1 MTTRMTISIDDD
13 IAAVL
18 QVVADREVRTLA
30 NLAAAI
36 VTQKARELRDT
47 GTVTEQDVA
56 EADRKSVV

>member
-13 IAAVL
+13 IAAIL

-36 VTQKARELRDT
+36 VTQKARELRET
-47 GTVTEQDVA
+47 GAVTQQDVA
-56 EADRKSVV
+56 EAEQKK

>member
-13 IAAVL
+13 IAAIL

-56 EADRKSVV
+56 EAGKKK

>member
-47 GTVTEQDVA
+47 GVVTEQDVA
-56 EADRKSVV
+56 EAGKKK

>member
-56 EADRKSVV
+56 EAGKKK